1 MNSQLLQLTLYN
13 QKSEEEQRR
22 TEKPTAE
29 QLLQNWHL
37 RPNINKTIW
46 LKGKDIFEVMIG
58 NQEHTAI
65 VLLESGGM
73 YEVAHTKQEV
83 EEMVR
88 LARLIDHERQKE
100 NNQ

>member
-1 MNSQLLQLTLYN
+1 MSEQLLQLTLYN

-46 LKGKDIFEVMIG
+46 LKGRDIFEVMVG

-83 EEMVR
+83 EEMAK
-88 LARLIDHERQKE
+88 LARLIDHERAQ
-100 NNQ
+100 NNNG

>member
-1 MNSQLLQLTLYN
+1 MQDQLLQLTLYN

-46 LKGKDIFEVMIG
+46 LKGKDIFEVMVG
-58 NQEHTAI
+58 NQEYTAI

-73 YEVAHTKQEV
+73 YEVAHTKQEI
-83 EEMVR
+83 EEMVK
-88 LARLIDHERQKE
+88 LARLIDHERGKMK
-100 NNQ
+100 

>member
-58 NQEHTAI
+58 SQEHTAI

-88 LARLIDHERQKE
+88 LARLIDHERQEE

>member
-1 MNSQLLQLTLYN
+1 MQNQLLQLTLYN

-88 LARLIDHERQKE
+88 LARLVDHERQKE